1 MKESAEYQINT
12 KAELIDLFA
21 SDVIDNHMLN
31 GRLLDAIIRET
42 RTMIEESLRKI
53 LPYEANNINWDG
65 IANEVGIKGSTDSYL
80 VIKNIL
86 NDIIIEIVER
96 HELTNQFTSQNTL
109 YLPEKKTVNKAKFE
123 VLMD

>member
-12 KAELIDLFA
+12 KTELIDLFA

-86 NDIIIEIVER
+86 NDIIVEILKR
-96 HELTNQFTSQNTL
+96 HELTNQFTSQNAL
-109 YLPEKKTVNKAKFE
+109 YLPEKKTINKAKLE
-123 VLMD
+123 ILMD

>member
-12 KAELIDLFA
+12 KTELIDLFA
-21 SDVIDNHMLN
+21 SDVINNQLLN
-31 GRLLDAIIRET
+31 ERLLDAIIKET

-65 IANEVGIKGSTDSYL
+65 IANEIGIKGSVDSYL

-96 HELTNQFTSQNTL
+96 NELTNQFTSKNTS
-109 YLPEKKTVNKAKFE
+109 YLPEKKTNNKTKFE

>member
-109 YLPEKKTVNKAKFE
+109 YLPEKKTVNKAKLE

>member
-1 MKESAEYQINT
+1 MNESSEYQINT

-31 GRLLDAIIRET
+31 SRLLDAIIRET

-53 LPYEANNINWDG
+53 LPYEASNINWDG

-96 HELTNQFTSQNTL
+96 HELTNQFTSENTL
-109 YLPEKKTVNKAKFE
+109 YLPEKKTNNKAKLE

>member
-1 MKESAEYQINT
+1 MNESSEYQINT

-31 GRLLDAIIRET
+31 SRLLDAIIRET

-53 LPYEANNINWDG
+53 LPYEASNINWDG

-96 HELTNQFTSQNTL
+96 HELTNQLTSENTL
-109 YLPEKKTVNKAKFE
+109 YLPEKKTNNKAKLE

>member
-53 LPYEANNINWDG
+53 LPYEANNINWDR

-109 YLPEKKTVNKAKFE
+109 YLPEKKTVNKAKLE

>member
-21 SDVIDNHMLN
+21 SDVIDNQMLN

-65 IANEVGIKGSTDSYL
+65 IANEVGIKGSSDSYL

-96 HELTNQFTSQNTL
+96 HELTNQFTSENTL
-109 YLPEKKTVNKAKFE
+109 YLPEKKTNNKAKLE